1 MTIINKK
8 DAAYKTI
15 GEVAKELDLVDKK
28 TGNLQTHTIRYW
40 ETQFKQI
47 RPVIRAGK
55 RRYYSIK
62 NLEIIKYIKFLL
74 KEKGL
79 TINGVKKMLKDTQ
92 SHSIDIDDSINLSV
106 YKPGSK
112 KTKVIKER
120 IKNISKIIKELK
132 NLKNG

>member
-8 DAAYKTI
+8 DSAYKTI

-79 TINGVKKMLKDTQ
+79 TIIGVKKMLNDMQ
-92 SHSIDIDDSINLSV
+92 SHSIDDSDNLSV
-106 YKPGSK
+106 YKPVLK
-112 KTKVIKER
+112 TTKVIKER